1 MSKKDVSTR
10 STIETISP
18 LTAPKI
24 KRNRADTANLN
35 RQHRIK
41 ILALLGSLSL
51 LVISGG
57 WLLVYLS
64 KNPLQT
70 GRVADIP
77 SPAPVKVKKR
87 PAESS
92 REQPMPAVEPDQIA
106 REKETAEQRLAD
118 FLKARTNIDGKGVA
132 DWGEPSYIEMTKF
145 GQAADSAFMNKE
157 YKAAAEQYGRAT
169 SIANDLAARSGQA
182 LIRLLDEGQTALN
195 AGDGSLA
202 QRKFATAL
210 MIDSANQ
217 VARRGLERAKT
228 IEAVIALIA
237 SGKQHE
243 AGGDLS
249 LAATDYQKALQLDA
263 YSQEARTALESVN
276 GRIKEA
282 QFQQLISGG
291 LAAFHNHEYQAARK
305 QLIKA
310 KALNPNSREV
320 QDALSQVDQAI
331 RLASIDTLQK
341 RALAAEQ
348 TEDWQSALKSYQ
360 AVLDIDQNVQFAGR
374 GKKRAAEQIRI
385 AKRLDFFLAQPETL
399 ESDSQLKNAIFLL
412 SEAWDV
418 EPQGPKLAERI
429 KKLEQLVSLAKT
441 PVKITI
447 QSDNLTHV
455 AVYRVGKLGRF
466 EVRELELRPGTYT
479 VVGARDGYQ
488 DVRQKI
494 VVKPGRQPLRVIV
507 KCRVKI

>member
-1 MSKKDVSTR
+1 MSKKDVSNR
-10 STIETISP
+10 STIETITP
-18 LTAPKI
+18 LTAPRI
-24 KRNRADTANLN
+24 KRNGADTDNLN

-41 ILALLGSLSL
+41 ILALLGSLLL

-70 GRVADIP
+70 GRVTDIP
-77 SPAPVKVKKR
+77 SPAPVNVKKR

-92 REQPMPAVEPDQIA
+92 QEKPMPTVEPDQIA

-118 FLKARTNIDGKGVA
+118 FLEAKNNLDGKGVA
-132 DWGEPSYIEMTKF
+132 DWGEPSYIEMIQF

-157 YKAAAEQYGRAT
+157 YKAAAQQYSRAT
-169 SIANDLAARSGQA
+169 SIANELAGRSGQA
-182 LIRLLDEGQTALN
+182 LTRLLDEGQTALN

-228 IEAVIALIA
+228 IEAVITLIA

-243 AGGDLS
+243 AGGDLA
-249 LAATDYQKALQLDA
+249 LAAADYQKALQLDA
-263 YSQEARTALESVN
+263 YSQEARIALESVN

-291 LAAFHNHEYQAARK
+291 LAAFHNNEYQTARK
-305 QLIKA
+305 KLIKA
-310 KALNPNSREV
+310 KALKPNSLEV
-320 QDALSQVDQAI
+320 VDALSQVDQAI
-331 RLASIDTLQK
+331 RLARIDTLQ
-341 RALAAEQ
+341 RQALAAEQ
-348 TEDWQSALKSYQ
+348 TEDWQTALKSYQ
-360 AVLDIDQNVQFAGR
+360 AVLGIDKNVQFAGR
-374 GKKRAAEQIRI
+374 GTKRAAEQIRI
-385 AKRLDFFLAQPETL
+385 AKRLDFFLAKPETL
-399 ESDSQLKNAIFLL
+399 ESNSQLNNAILL
-412 SEAWDV
+412 LGEAEDV
-418 EPQGPKLAERI
+418 KPQGPKLAERI
-429 KKLEQLVSLAKT
+429 IKLEELVSLAKT

-466 EVRELELRPGTYT
+466 EVRELELRPGSYT
-479 VVGARDGYQ
+479 IVGARDGYQ